1 VRNLQDAAWD
11 SVYARRTNLNFLSKF
26 FGDFLVENEG
36 TVMQQIVACES
47 AVLRQEGIDEVRPA
61 PLGRIIWW

>member
-1 VRNLQDAAWD
+1 
-11 SVYARRTNLNFLSKF
+11 VYARRTNLNFLSS

-36 TVMQQIVACES
+36 TVMQQIVACG

-61 PLGRIIWW
+61 THWAGSSGGDCNPLSPKLR